1 MRHFGTHGPVNQK
14 DNYVVL
20 RKTERND
27 FIKRIKLGRYIV
39 LFAPRQTG
47 KTTFFQEA
55 INTLVA
61 EGTDFFPIQ
70 LNFQICKNLSA
81 VAFYDYLYKRSCLA
95 IESVF
100 QKRKTSVPSRL
111 RDFLKDVHLTNHVS
125 MLEFFEQL
133 PRALMPTST
142 SALPPK
148 LVLII
153 DEFDGIPKTE
163 LSDFLYTLRQSY
175 HEPADTRC
183 PYSVGIVGVK
193 SITQL
198 NYDHSISPFNI
209 QDEFTLPNFTLAQ
222 VQELLSQYTEEVG
235 QPFAPEVIETLHKQT
250 AGQPFLVNRLAQIL
264 AEELDIPKPETIQM
278 HHFSQAHAQLLT
290 ERNTNIEHLI
300 TNIRRD
306 PRFEKTLMRI
316 AFYGQSIRFNL
327 DNEIISEL
335 ATYGII
341 GSDENG
347 ICQILNPI
355 YLHRVLQ
362 AFQPL
367 INGLEDEYF
376 PEDGPMDFTEYL
388 TPTGQ
393 IQMDTL
399 INNFNDFIARA
410 GFRILQVPDTPKEFV
425 GQYLLFTYL
434 DEFIKIVSATMHLEV
449 PTGRGRADLIIA
461 HKGRKYIVET
471 KVWRNKRAYQAGKQQ
486 LAAYLKL
493 EGETEGYYVVF
504 DYRQNPEPRIETDT
518 LDGCTIRSY
527 VIPVLQEIPSVV
539 ASEV

>member
-1 MRHFGTHGPVNQK
+1 MRHFGTHGPVNKK
-14 DNYVVL
+14 DNYVVV
-20 RKTERND
+20 RKKEHVD

-55 INTLVA
+55 INTLTA
-61 EGTDFFPIQ
+61 EGVDYFPVQ
-70 LNFQICKNLSA
+70 LNFQICKNLSSA
-81 VAFYDYLYKRSCLA
+81 EFYDYLYKRSCIA

-100 QKRKTSVPSRL
+100 QKRETLLPAAL
-111 RDFLKDVHLTNHVS
+111 LNFLKDVRLTNHVS

-133 PRALMPTST
+133 PSVLIPSHTNTPT
-142 SALPPK
+142 PK

-153 DEFDGIPKTE
+153 DEFDGIPQTE
-163 LSDFLYTLRQSY
+163 LSNFLYTLRQIY
-175 HEPADTRC
+175 HEPSDTRC

-209 QDEFTLPNFTLAQ
+209 QDEFTLPSFTLAQ
-222 VQELLSQYTEEVG
+222 VEELLSQYTEEIG
-235 QPFAPEVIETLHKQT
+235 QHFAPEVIETLHKQT

-264 AEELDIPKPETIQM
+264 TEKLNIPKSEMIQM
-278 HHFSQAHAQLLT
+278 SHFSQAHAQLLI

-300 TNIRRD
+300 NNIRKD
-306 PRFEKTLMRI
+306 PRFEKMLMRI
-316 AFYGQSIRFNL
+316 AFYGESSRFNL

-341 GSDENG
+341 GADENG
-347 ICQILNPI
+347 LCQILNPI

-362 AFQPL
+362 AFQPI

-376 PEDGPMDFTEYL
+376 AENGPMDFTEYL
-388 TPTGQ
+388 TRAGQ
-393 IQMDTL
+393 IQMGTL
-399 INNFNDFIARA
+399 LENFKNFIARA
-410 GFRILQVPDTPKEFV
+410 GFRILQVPDTPQEFV

-434 DEFIKIVSATMHLEV
+434 DEFVKIVRASMHLEV
-449 PTGRGRADLIIA
+449 PTGRGRADLIIG
-461 HKGRKYIVET
+461 HNGQKYIVET
-471 KVWRNKRAYQAGKQQ
+471 KVWRNERTYQAGKQQ
-486 LAAYLKL
+486 LAAYLKS

-504 DYRQNPEPRIETDT
+504 DYRQSPEPRIETDT
-518 LDGCTIRSY
+518 VDGYIIHSY
-527 VIPVLQEIPSVV
+527 IIPVLQEAPSVV
-539 ASEV
+539 VSAV

>member
-20 RKTERND
+20 RKTERET

-61 EGTDFFPIQ
+61 EGTDYFPIQ
-70 LNFQICKNLSA
+70 LNFQICKNLST
-81 VAFYDYLYKRSCLA
+81 VAFYDYFYKRSCLA

-100 QKRKTSVPSRL
+100 QKRKTSVPPTL
-111 RDFLKDVHLTNHVS
+111 RDFLKAVHLTNHVS

-133 PRALMPTST
+133 PRVLMPTYS
-142 SALPPK
+142 SAIPPK

-175 HEPADTRC
+175 HEPADIRC
-183 PYSVGIVGVK
+183 PYSVGIIGVK

-264 AEELDIPKPETIQM
+264 TEELDIPKYETIQM
-278 HHFSQAHAQLLT
+278 PHFSQAHAQLLT
-290 ERNTNIEHLI
+290 ERDTNIEHLI

-306 PRFEKTLMRI
+306 SRFEKTLMRI

-341 GSDENG
+341 GVDENG
-347 ICQILNPI
+347 SCQILNPI

-362 AFQPL
+362 AFQPV

-393 IQMDTL
+393 IQMGTL
-399 INNFNDFIARA
+399 IKNFNDFIARA

-434 DEFIKIVSATMHLEV
+434 DEFVKMVSATMYLEV
-449 PTGRGRADLIIA
+449 PTDRGRADLIIA

-471 KVWRNKRAYQAGKQQ
+471 KVWRNEKTYQAGKQQ

-518 LDGCTIRSY
+518 VDGYTIRSY
-527 VIPVLQEIPSVV
+527 VIPVLQETLSVV
-539 ASEV
+539 AGEV